1 MIIKPQTFQ
10 AQEIFRRQRRE
21 FLQLCSAGSISNP
34 SGANQDNHLFSVSGI
49 KRQCG
54 RFSGWVSDGSKEM
67 LCQHFWFGGFLGRI
81 FDQFCVITHRSLLI
95 LPNWT
100 YSPKM
105 LHDKSV
111 DECFYL
117 RSYDF
122 LFSPFCLEISF
133 LIV

>member
-21 FLQLCSAGSISNP
+21 FLQLFSAGRISNP

-54 RFSGWVSDGSKEM
+54 RFSGWVSDRSKEI
-67 LCQHFWFGGFLGRI
+67 LCQHFWFGGFLLAEYL
-81 FDQFCVITHRSLLI
+81 TKLSPRSFLI

-100 YSPKM
+100 YSLKM

-111 DECFYL
+111 DECSYL